1 MLRGQPLL
9 GVVAK
14 TQAELAKAI
23 DDYAATKRRGAVTTG
38 GGGGGGCGGGWV
50 DESDLYAM
58 VSELLWKATI
68 RSLFGSTFDRHDTA
82 VRHCLSLIFHCLATA
97 FRRPFTT
104 FSCSLIGDVR
114 GSGLFLG
121 IEFVED
127 RATLEPAVS
136 ATSYIVSQ
144 MKDTYSM
151 LTSIDGPSCNKP
163 DQSLPAA
170 FCMYTAY
177 SGVAAQ
183 AALYSCD
190 TGCPWA

>member
-1 MLRGQPLL
+1 MALPTPSDPLRIVLTRACLYG
-9 GVVAK
+9 
-14 TQAELAKAI
+14 
-23 DDYAATKRRGAVTTG
+23 RGACADFTLKIRGPYQDKSDRVDVAMTLSAG
-38 GGGGGGCGGGWV
+38 KWPLCVSCGRRPV
-50 DESDLYAM
+50 LDL
-58 VSELLWKATI
+58 
-68 RSLFGSTFDRHDTA
+68 SLPFRCLSLTF
-82 VRHCLSLIFHCLATA
+82 HCLSLIFHCLATA